1 MTATA
6 LNKNE
11 IREYNLMIR
20 ARGTAGEALTDR
32 TTWLIVMWLAAS
44 LFWVVPIFL
53 IAAGIV
59 PLDLSLYIG
68 FGLQIVGLL
77 FYLPLMLFYKNG
89 GFKARSGGDVLT
101 WAVIRKKS
109 LLWRKVLSAAVVQ
122 RKQLVQEK
130 PSLIMV
136 LEVDD
141 RRKPVRFYFEKDSGL
156 RFLQE
161 LKEREI
167 LIR

>member
-6 LNKNE
+6 LNKKDK
-11 IREYNLMIR
+11 REYNLMIR

-44 LFWVVPIFL
+44 LFWAVPIFL

-77 FYLPLMLFYKNG
+77 FYLPLMLFYKNR
-89 GFKARSGGDVLT
+89 GFKAHSHGDILS
-101 WAVIRKKS
+101 WAIVRRKS
-109 LLWRKVLSAAVVQ
+109 LS
-122 RKQLVQEK
+122 
-130 PSLIMV
+130 
-136 LEVDD
+136 
-141 RRKPVRFYFEKDSGL
+141 
-156 RFLQE
+156 
-161 LKEREI
+161 
-167 LIR
+167 